1 MSAKYKQ
8 RELSLRE
15 SYYKLLEHDAT
26 KDGYKNLKEAIE
38 DRSIYSWKYKVWFQF
53 IDRFYTLQ
61 EKYTKLH
68 NDYICKEMQLQ
79 DISSELDKIYKPR
92 CYTLNELHSQMFVC
106 IKQCMYRD
114 VVMIKSIDENEI
126 EIMHIGNSKSEY
138 IDYDKV
144 LFYPLFYFMYGDLY
158 DD

>member
-1 MSAKYKQ
+1 MSVKYKQ
-8 RELSLRE
+8 RELSLKE
-15 SYYKLLEHDAT
+15 SYYKILEYDAI
-26 KDGYKNLKEAIE
+26 KDGYKNLKEAVE
-38 DRSIYSWKYKVWFQF
+38 DKNYFTNKYHVWYQL
-53 IDRFYTLQ
+53 IDRYYTLQ
-61 EKYTKLH
+61 EKYMKLH
-68 NDYICKEMQLQ
+68 NDYMCKQIQLQ

-92 CYTLNELHSQMFVC
+92 CYALNELHSQMFVC

-126 EIMHIGNSKSEY
+126 EIVHIGNSKSEY

>member
-79 DISSELDKIYKPR
+79 SISSELDKIYKPR
-92 CYTLNELHSQMFVC
+92 CYALNELHSQMFVC

-126 EIMHIGNSKSEY
+126 EIVHIGNSKSEY

-144 LFYPLFYFMYGDLY
+144 LFYPLFYFMYGELY